1 VEKEERE
8 LSPSKDKILHGQ
20 KTQDQIHTCLN
31 HSTILMREPTQ
42 PSLLMLILKV
52 SVEWPCMPK
61 SKLLPLLVMIAP
73 GKFGT
78 WKTKKIS

>member
-1 VEKEERE
+1 
-8 LSPSKDKILHGQ
+8 
-20 KTQDQIHTCLN
+20 
-31 HSTILMREPTQ
+31 MREPTQ
-42 PSLLMLILKV
+42 PSLLMLIQKV